1 MGELVRTPTFH
12 DLASELN
19 VPRETDME
27 LALDSS
33 ELMAKCSG
41 KYDGVGV
48 NDARNDARNVD
59 RPFTGSGG

>member
-19 VPRETDME
+19 VP
-27 LALDSS
+27 L
-33 ELMAKCSG
+33 
-41 KYDGVGV
+41 
-48 NDARNDARNVD
+48 DARNDARNVD